1 MGSKS
6 IDVNTFM
13 GLVFVN
19 MIELNMN
26 PKTVTDIAFV
36 NIIKNIAKNA
46 MGLISV
52 NTTD

>member
-1 MGSKS
+1 MSMGSKS
-6 IDVNTFM
+6 IDVKTFM

-36 NIIKNIAKNA
+36 NIIKILQR
-46 MGLISV
+46 MPWV
-52 NTTD
+52 